1 MKTFVAS
8 TIALAL
14 LAGCSMDRIL
24 PEGKKIDYKSAAKQ
38 SLPPLQVPPDLTAPG
53 RDNRYSV
60 PDVAATPREATFSA
74 YQAERAGAPRGS
86 ASTAGEVL
94 PSVDKIRMERN
105 GDQRWLV
112 LPDAP
117 DKVWP
122 LVKEFWQESG
132 FLVNLEQ
139 PAVGVME
146 TDWAEDRAKIPLDG
160 IRKVLGKVLDGVYD
174 SGMRDKFRTRLERSA
189 SGGTEIYISHRGM
202 EEKYISGDRV
212 QTVWQPRAPDP
223 SLEAE
228 FLRRMMVRF
237 GVDDA
242 TAQTQLTAAAARPV
256 ERAKLTRIADGTAT
270 LDLDEPFDRAWRRVG
285 LALDRVGFTVEDR
298 DRSKGY
304 YFVRYVDPESDT
316 KTKKDDSGILSKL
329 AFWRS
334 NDPKKNSNEQFRV
347 MVKDTADVSQVQVQ
361 DKNGVTDKSDTSRKI
376 LTLLHEQ
383 LR

>member
-1 MKTFVAS
+1 MR
-8 TIALAL
+8 ALATSL
-14 LAGCSMDRIL
+14 AVLLALAGCSIDGIL
-24 PEGKKIDYKSAAKQ
+24 PESKKIDYKSASKQ
-38 SLPPLQVPPDLTAPG
+38 SLPPLQVPPDLTTPG

-74 YQAERAGAPRGS
+74 YQAERSGAPRGS
-86 ASTAGEVL
+86 AATAGEVL
-94 PSVDKIRMERN
+94 PTVDKIRMERN

-132 FLVNLEQ
+132 FLINVEQ

-174 SGMRDKFRTRLERSA
+174 SGTRDKFRTRLERSP

-202 EEKYISGDRV
+202 EEKYVSADRV
-212 QTVWQPRAPDP
+212 QTVWQSRPPDP
-223 SLEAE
+223 NLEAE

-237 GVDDA
+237 GVDEA
-242 TAQTQLTAAAARPV
+242 TAKTQLTAAAARPI
-256 ERAKLTRIADGTAT
+256 ERAKLTRSADGSAM

-304 YFVRYVDPESDT
+304 YFVRYVDPESDS
-316 KTKKDDSGILSKL
+316 KTKKDDGFLSKL

-347 MVKDTADVSQVQVQ
+347 MVKDGADASQVQVQ
-361 DKNGVTDKSDTSRKI
+361 DKNGVADKSDTSRKI

-383 LR
+383 LK

>member
-1 MKTFVAS
+1 MR
-8 TIALAL
+8 ALATSL
-14 LAGCSMDRIL
+14 AVLLALAGCSIDGIL
-24 PEGKKIDYKSAAKQ
+24 PESKKIDYKSASKQ
-38 SLPPLQVPPDLTAPG
+38 SLPPLQVPPDLTTPG

-74 YQAERAGAPRGS
+74 YQAERSGAPRGS
-86 ASTAGEVL
+86 AATAGEVL
-94 PSVDKIRMERN
+94 PTVDKIRMERN

-132 FLVNLEQ
+132 FLIKVEQ

-174 SGMRDKFRTRLERSA
+174 SGTRDKFRTRLERSP

-202 EEKYISGDRV
+202 EEKYVSADRV
-212 QTVWQPRAPDP
+212 QTVWQSRPPDP
-223 SLEAE
+223 NLEAE

-237 GVDDA
+237 GVDEA
-242 TAQTQLTAAAARPV
+242 TAKTQLTAAAARPI
-256 ERAKLTRIADGTAT
+256 ERAKLTRSADGSAM

-304 YFVRYVDPESDT
+304 YFVRYVDPESDS
-316 KTKKDDSGILSKL
+316 KTKKDDGFLSKL

-347 MVKDTADVSQVQVQ
+347 MVKDGADASQVQVQ
-361 DKNGVTDKSDTSRKI
+361 DKNGVADKSDTSRKI

-383 LR
+383 LK